1 MGDMLEFGLFVAI
14 LSAAG
19 FAWRGFSVWARR
31 METKPVDSGVTE
43 ALEQRIADLEE
54 WQDGRPE
61 EHERRIAELEER
73 LDFTERLLGGEQR
86 RRELPRAEP

>member
-31 METKPVDSGVTE
+31 MDSRSVDAGATE
-43 ALEQRIADLEE
+43 VLEQRIADLEE
-54 WQDGRPE
+54 FQEGRSE

-73 LDFTERLLGGEQR
+73 LDFTERMLGNEKR
-86 RRELPRAEP
+86 RHELPRAEP

>member
-19 FAWRGFSVWARR
+19 VAWRGFSVWARR
-31 METKPVDSGVTE
+31 MDSKPVDSGATE
-43 ALEQRIADLEE
+43 VLEQRIADLEE
-54 WQDGRPE
+54 WQEGRSE

-73 LDFTERLLGGEQR
+73 LDFTERMLGSEKQ
-86 RRELPRAEP
+86 RRELPRPDR